1 MFDLINAKKHIVK
14 GKAANAL
21 FPMIVGMKPDLYLRG
36 INAIAEGERIKM
48 DSVPASEIVP
58 RVERLERAAK
68 RMRLANIAAMAGE
81 QLNQKA
87 DPGKLNA
94 NWRERFVSHASKIA
108 DEDMHEAWSRILA
121 GEVNTPG
128 SFSIRAIAT
137 VADMQHRD
145 AKAFGELC
153 QFTWR
158 TKWSPPGAAPL
169 LVVVRFGVPKTPM
182 VRGISFD
189 ALKDLESF
197 GLVARGNYTLG
208 GRVGG
213 GRAVFLHAGDPSC
226 TATLKTG
233 DGSHEIPMGEVSFTT
248 IGAQLSRIV
257 DFAPPPPEYV
267 EACFRL
273 WEEREVYGQY
283 RVERVTRGGPP
294 GP

>member
-1 MFDLINAKKHIVK
+1 MLDLIKATKYVIK

-36 INAIAEGERIKM
+36 IKAIAEGERIQM
-48 DSVPASEIVP
+48 DSAADSDIVP

-68 RMRLANIAAMAGE
+68 RMRLANIAALAGE
-81 QLNQKA
+81 QLNEKA

-121 GEVNTPG
+121 GEVNAPG

-137 VADMQHRD
+137 VADMQRRD
-145 AKAFGELC
+145 AKAFGDLC

-158 TKWSPPGAAPL
+158 TKWNPPGAAPL

-182 VRGISFD
+182 DRGITFD

-197 GLVARGNYTLG
+197 GLVARGNYSIG

-213 GRAVFLHAGDPSC
+213 GQMVFLHAGDPGC
-226 TATLKTG
+226 TAVLKTG
-233 DGSHEIPMGEVSFTT
+233 DDSHEIPMGEVSFTT

-257 DFAPPPPEYV
+257 DVRKPPIEYI

-273 WEEREVYGQY
+273 WEEREAYGHY
-283 RVERVTRGGPP
+283 RVERVTRGGRAEA
-294 GP
+294 